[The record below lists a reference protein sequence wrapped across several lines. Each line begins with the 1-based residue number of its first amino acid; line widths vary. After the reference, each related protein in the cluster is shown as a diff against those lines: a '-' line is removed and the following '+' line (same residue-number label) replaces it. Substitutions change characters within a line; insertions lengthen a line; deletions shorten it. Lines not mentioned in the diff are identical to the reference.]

1 MRKVCFI
8 ITSQI
13 HYARSKLI
21 LEAIREH
28 PNLELQIAVA
38 ASAILPQYGD
48 VLSAMEKDGFNADAK
63 IIMTLAGGNPTA
75 MAKTTGI
82 GTTEFATAFDNLKP
96 DIVVIRGDRYEV
108 LAAATA
114 AAYMNITVAH
124 IEGGDVT
131 GTIDESVRHAVTK
144 LSHIHFTTNDAA
156 RKRVIKMGEN
166 SSYVFNIGCP
176 ELEFVKKYSGE
187 ITNEELNYFGVGKPV
202 DLGQPFLMIMFH
214 PVTTDTNN
222 RAYTTQLL
230 EAVNSMNM
238 QAIWFWPNVDA
249 GTDDIAKAIR
259 TFREKN
265 DPDHMHFIKY
275 LNAEKFIALLRQAT
289 CLIGN
294 SSAGIKECS
303 YLGVPVVNIGT
314 RQNGRT
320 RAGNVTDVPHDAQ
333 QIKEA
338 IIRQID
344 HGKYDSSDIFFNE
357 DCSATITSILAGTD
371 LYIQKQF
378 HDEVLISNPSLIS
391 TNV

>member
-156 RKRVIKMGEN
+156 RKRVIKMGE
-166 SSYVFNIGCP
+166 
-176 ELEFVKKYSGE
+176 K
-187 ITNEELNYFGVGKPV
+187 
-202 DLGQPFLMIMFH
+202 Q
-214 PVTTDTNN
+214 
-222 RAYTTQLL
+222 R
-230 EAVNSMNM
+230 
-238 QAIWFWPNVDA
+238 
-249 GTDDIAKAIR
+249 
-259 TFREKN
+259 
-265 DPDHMHFIKY
+265 
-275 LNAEKFIALLRQAT
+275 
-289 CLIGN
+289 
-294 SSAGIKECS
+294 
-303 YLGVPVVNIGT
+303 
-314 RQNGRT
+314 NG
-320 RAGNVTDVPHDAQ
+320 
-333 QIKEA
+333 
-338 IIRQID
+338 
-344 HGKYDSSDIFFNE
+344 
-357 DCSATITSILAGTD
+357 
-371 LYIQKQF
+371 
-378 HDEVLISNPSLIS
+378 
-391 TNV
+391 